1 MSIWFTKA
9 FIRAVLR
16 KNGCWM
22 GTLSEE
28 GGDGEFSFSVWKRRI
43 FICSEVHAISSDLL
57 LYHSDAKFGPSRKFA
72 VDSVSNASGSAACR
86 CRSPARCNC
95 HLEGYPVLLIFYV
108 GLGEVAKVYFE

>member
-1 MSIWFTKA
+1 
-9 FIRAVLR
+9 
-16 KNGCWM
+16 M

-28 GGDGEFSFSVWKRRI
+28 GGDGGFSVWKRRF
-43 FICSEVHAISSDLL
+43 FICSKVHAILSDLP
-57 LYHSDAKFGPSRKFA
+57 LYRSDAKLRPARKLA

-108 GLGEVAKVYFE
+108 GLGEVAKVYFK